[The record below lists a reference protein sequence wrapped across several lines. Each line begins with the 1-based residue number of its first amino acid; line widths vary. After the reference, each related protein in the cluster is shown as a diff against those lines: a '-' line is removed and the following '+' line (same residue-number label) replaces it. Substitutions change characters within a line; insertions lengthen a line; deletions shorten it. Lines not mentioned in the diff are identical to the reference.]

1 MSAAIPWKLSSQ
13 LCSLIARDLC
23 FHCMR
28 ISPLTSVLVVSTILM
43 AGACFAQQ
51 NKPSSANPPILP
63 QSFAGWQIS
72 PGSHAST
79 DPAAA
84 DPVNA
89 TLLKE
94 YGFSDFE
101 SATYT
106 REDGRRL
113 TLKAARFEDATGAY
127 GAFTY
132 YRVPDMQ
139 NQEIGTKGAS
149 LNQRVLFF
157 HDSILVDAV
166 FDRLSAMSAAELR
179 DLSDHLP
186 RPQGS
191 SGNLPILLKYL
202 PAKYFVNNTTKYVVG
217 PIGLEKAAAPVA
229 ASYVDFNK
237 GAEVLLGNYQT
248 SEGGSTLMLIDY
260 PTPQIAKA
268 QLEAIQSAQQ
278 AHQLGEAQIAVR
290 RTGPIVVL
298 ISGQLGSDANA
309 LLSSVNYDAD
319 VTWNENTYFTR
330 RDNAAN
336 LIVGVILLAAIICGL
351 SVVVGIGFGGFR
363 ILVKRLFPNKV
374 FDRPE
379 QLEIIALHLSEPAPK
394 PADSSVSSSINAG

>member
-1 MSAAIPWKLSSQ
+1 MPPPSMRVPRLIAVFPPLIILLAGICFATKSAAPAS
-13 LCSLIARDLC
+13 
-23 FHCMR
+23 
-28 ISPLTSVLVVSTILM
+28 
-43 AGACFAQQ
+43 
-51 NKPSSANPPILP
+51 NPAILP
-63 QSFAGWQIS
+63 QAFAGWQIS
-72 PGSHAST
+72 QTARASA

-89 TLLKE
+89 ALLKE
-94 YGFSDFE
+94 YGFTDFAA
-101 SATYT
+101 ATYT
-106 REDGRRL
+106 RDDGRKL
-113 TLKAARFEDATGAY
+113 TLKAARFQDASGAY

-157 HDSILVDAV
+157 RDNILVDAV

-179 DLSDHLP
+179 ELSDHLP

-191 SGNLPILLKYL
+191 TENLPVLLKYL
-202 PAKYFVNNTTKYVVG
+202 PAKYFVGNTTKYVVG
-217 PIGLEKAAAPVA
+217 PIGLEKTAAPLA
-229 ASYVDFNK
+229 ASYVDFSK

-248 SEGGSTLMLIDY
+248 SDGGATLMLINY
-260 PTPQIAKA
+260 PTPQIATA
-268 QLEAIQSAQQ
+268 QLNLIQSAGP
-278 AHQLGEAQIAVR
+278 AHQLGETQIAVR

-298 ISGQLGSDANA
+298 ISGQIGSDANA

-336 LIVGVILLAAIICGL
+336 LIVGAILLTAILCGL
-351 SVVVGIGFGGFR
+351 AVLFSIGFGGFR
-363 ILVKRLFPNKV
+363 IVVQRLFPNKV

-379 QLEIIALHLSEPAPK
+379 HLEIIAMHLSEPAKK
-394 PADSSVSSSINAG
+394 PGDSGVSPSINAG

>member
-1 MSAAIPWKLSSQ
+1 MKTPHCLVFNAVVLLAGVCL
-13 LCSLIARDLC
+13 ARGAT
-23 FHCMR
+23 
-28 ISPLTSVLVVSTILM
+28 PVSGP
-43 AGACFAQQ
+43 A
-51 NKPSSANPPILP
+51 ILP
-63 QSFAGWQIS
+63 QAFAGWQIAQR
-72 PGSHAST
+72 SHASA

-94 YGFSDFE
+94 YGFTDFE

-106 REDGRRL
+106 RDDGRKL
-113 TLKAARFEDATGAY
+113 TLKAARFGDATGAY

-132 YRVPDMQ
+132 YRMPDMQ
-139 NQEIGTKGAS
+139 NQDIGTKGAS

-157 HDSILVDAV
+157 RDNILIDAN
-166 FDRLSAMSAAELR
+166 FERLTAMSAAELR
-179 DLSDHLP
+179 ELSDDLP

-191 SGNLPILLKYL
+191 SSNLPALLKYL

-217 PIGLEKAAAPVA
+217 PIGLEKAAAPLA
-229 ASYVDFNK
+229 ASYVDFSK
-237 GAEVLLGNYQT
+237 GAEVLMGDYHT
-248 SEGGSTLMLIDY
+248 SDGGATLMLIDY

-278 AHQLGEAQIAVR
+278 AHQLGDAAIGVR
-290 RTGPIVVL
+290 RTGPIVVV

-309 LLSSVNYDAD
+309 LLSSVNYEAD
-319 VTWNENTYFTR
+319 VTWNQNTYFTR

-336 LIVGVILLAAIICGL
+336 LIFGALLLAAILCGI

-363 ILVKRLFPNKV
+363 ILVKRWFPDKV
-374 FDRPE
+374 FDRPGE
-379 QLEIIALHLSEPAPK
+379 LEIIALHLSEQAKK
-394 PADSSVSSSINAG
+394 PGDSGVSSSINTG

>member
-1 MSAAIPWKLSSQ
+1 VRSA
-13 LCSLIARDLC
+13 
-23 FHCMR
+23 CMR
-28 ISPLTSVLVVSTILM
+28 IPRFVAVYSLPLILLL
-43 AGACFAQQ
+43 GVCSAQQ
-51 NKPSSANPPILP
+51 GTAPAAILP
-63 QSFAGWQIS
+63 QAFAGWQLT
-72 PGSHAST
+72 PPTHASA
-79 DPAAA
+79 DPSAA

-101 SATYT
+101 SATYA
-106 REDGRRL
+106 RDDGRKL
-113 TLKAARFEDATGAY
+113 TLKAARFADATGAY

-132 YRVPDMQ
+132 YRMPDME

-157 HDSILVDAV
+157 HDNILIDAN
-166 FDRLSAMSAAELR
+166 FERLSAMSAAELR
-179 DLSDHLP
+179 ELSDRLP
-186 RPQGS
+186 RPQGAS
-191 SGNLPILLKYL
+191 SNLPVLLKYL

-217 PIGLEKAAAPVA
+217 PIGLEKAAAPIA
-229 ASYVDFNK
+229 ASYVDFSK
-237 GAEVLLGNYQT
+237 GAEVLMGEYHT
-248 SEGGSTLMLIDY
+248 SDGGATLMLIDY

-268 QLEAIQSAQQ
+268 QLEVIQSAQQ
-278 AHQLGEAQIAVR
+278 SHQLGDTQIAIR

-298 ISGQLGSDANA
+298 ISGQIGSDANA

-319 VTWNENTYFTR
+319 VTWNQNTYFTR

-363 ILVKRLFPNKV
+363 ILVKRLFPEKV
-374 FDRPE
+374 FDRPD
-379 QLEIIALHLSEPAPK
+379 QLEIIALHLSDPAKK
-394 PADSSVSSSINAG
+394 PGDSGVTPTINAG

>member
-1 MSAAIPWKLSSQ
+1 
-13 LCSLIARDLC
+13 
-23 FHCMR
+23 
-28 ISPLTSVLVVSTILM
+28 M
-43 AGACFAQQ
+43 AGMCFAQ
-51 NKPSSANPPILP
+51 PSAAANPAILP
-63 QSFAGWQIS
+63 QAFAGWQLAQS
-72 PGSHAST
+72 AHASA

-94 YGFSDFE
+94 YGFTDFAA
-101 SATYT
+101 ATYL
-106 REDGRRL
+106 REDGRKL
-113 TLKAARFEDATGAY
+113 TLKAARFDDASGAY
-127 GAFTY
+127 GAFTF

-157 HDSILVDAV
+157 RDNILVDAV
-166 FDRLSAMSAAELR
+166 FDHLSAMSAAELR
-179 DLSDHLP
+179 ELADHLP

-191 SGNLPILLKYL
+191 SENLPVLLKYL
-202 PAKYFVNNTTKYVVG
+202 PAKYFVSNTTKYVVG
-217 PIGLEKAAAPVA
+217 PIGLEKASAPLA
-229 ASYVDFNK
+229 ASYVDFSK
-237 GAEVLLGNYQT
+237 GAEVLMGDYHT
-248 SEGGSTLMLIDY
+248 SDGGATLMLINY
-260 PTPQIAKA
+260 PTPQIATA
-268 QLEAIQSAQQ
+268 QLNLIQSAQQ
-278 AHQLGEAQIAVR
+278 AHQLGDSQVAVR

-298 ISGQLGSDANA
+298 ISGQIGSDANA

-319 VTWNENTYFTR
+319 VTWNQNTYFTR

-363 ILVKRLFPNKV
+363 LLVKRLFPNKV

-379 QLEIIALHLSEPAPK
+379 QLEIIALHLSDPAKK
-394 PADSSVSSSINAG
+394 PGDSGVSSSINAG

>member
-1 MSAAIPWKLSSQ
+1 MKTSHFVAVFKAVSSSCGPVSRPVAQ
-13 LCSLIARDLC
+13 LRLQ
-23 FHCMR
+23 
-28 ISPLTSVLVVSTILM
+28 SP
-43 AGACFAQQ
+43 A
-51 NKPSSANPPILP
+51 ILP
-63 QSFAGWQIS
+63 QAFAGWQIA
-72 PGSHAST
+72 PRSHASA
-79 DPAAA
+79 DPAVA

-94 YGFSDFE
+94 YGFTDFE

-106 REDGRRL
+106 RDDGRKL
-113 TLKAARFEDATGAY
+113 TLKAARFADATGAY

-139 NQEIGTKGAS
+139 NQDIGTKGAS

-157 HDSILVDAV
+157 HDNILIDAN
-166 FDRLSAMSAAELR
+166 FERLSAMSAAELR
-179 DLSDHLP
+179 ELSDDLP

-191 SGNLPILLKYL
+191 SSNLPALLKYL

-217 PIGLEKAAAPVA
+217 PIGLEKAAAPLA
-229 ASYVDFNK
+229 ASYVDFSK
-237 GAEVLLGNYQT
+237 GAEVLMGDYHT
-248 SEGGSTLMLIDY
+248 SDGGATLMLIDY

-278 AHQLGEAQIAVR
+278 AHQLGDAPIGVR

-309 LLSSVNYDAD
+309 LLSSVNYEAD
-319 VTWNENTYFTR
+319 VTWNQNTYFTR

-336 LIVGVILLAAIICGL
+336 LIFGALLLAAILCGL

-363 ILVKRLFPNKV
+363 ILVKRL
-374 FDRPE
+374 
-379 QLEIIALHLSEPAPK
+379 
-394 PADSSVSSSINAG
+394 VSRQGF

>member
-1 MSAAIPWKLSSQ
+1 MHPAGMRTPRSIAAFALS
-13 LCSLIARDLC
+13 IA
-23 FHCMR
+23 
-28 ISPLTSVLVVSTILM
+28 VLMGVCL
-43 AGACFAQQ
+43 AQ
-51 NKPSSANPPILP
+51 KDAAPAPNPAILP
-63 QSFAGWQIS
+63 QAFAGWQVAERTHS
-72 PGSHAST
+72 SA

-94 YGFSDFE
+94 YGFTDFE

-106 REDGRRL
+106 RDDGRKL

-157 HDSILVDAV
+157 RDNIMVDAV

-179 DLSDHLP
+179 DLSNHLP

-191 SGNLPILLKYL
+191 STNLPVLLKYL
-202 PAKYFVNNTTKYVVG
+202 PAKYFVSNTTKYVVG
-217 PIGLEKAAAPVA
+217 PIGLEKAAAPLA
-229 ASYVDFNK
+229 ATYVDFTK
-237 GAEVLLGNYQT
+237 GAEVLMGNYQT
-248 SEGGSTLMLIDY
+248 SDGGATLMLIDY
-260 PTPQIAKA
+260 PTPQIATA
-268 QLEAIQSAQQ
+268 QLNVIQSAQH
-278 AHQLGEAQIAVR
+278 AHQLGDAPIAVR

-298 ISGQLGSDANA
+298 ISGQIGSDANA

-319 VTWNENTYFTR
+319 VTWNQNTYFTR

-336 LIVGVILLAAIICGL
+336 LIVGAILLTAILCGL
-351 SVVVGIGFGGFR
+351 AVLFSIGFGGFR
-363 ILVKRLFPNKV
+363 ILVQRLFPNKV
-374 FDRPE
+374 FDRPDH
-379 QLEIIALHLSEPAPK
+379 LEIIAMHLSEPAKK
-394 PADSSVSSSINAG
+394 PPDSGVSSSINAG